1 MYTTAILADRFPPAT
16 HDTPASASHVIIARA
31 E

>member
-1 MYTTAILADRFPPAT
+1 MCTPDILADRYPSAT
-16 HDTPASASHVIIARA
+16 YDTPASTCHVIIARA